1 MITVYAISNEENEYM
16 YDDED
21 SVGGF
26 NYVKEIDYF
35 TLLFEDEEVAI
46 RESLPGDR
54 IVKMMFSEQEFK
66 ERGLRAF

>member
-16 YDDED
+16 YDDEY

-35 TLLFEDEEVAI
+35 TLLFEDKEVAI
-46 RESLPGDR
+46 RESLPGNR

-66 ERGLRAF
+66 ERGLRAI

>member
-16 YDDED
+16 YDDEY

-35 TLLFEDEEVAI
+35 TLLFEDEEDAI

>member
-16 YDDED
+16 YDDEY

-35 TLLFEDEEVAI
+35 TLLFGDEEDAI

-54 IVKMMFSEQEFK
+54 IVKMMFSEKEFK
-66 ERGLRAF
+66 ERGLRAI